1 MNTVSPIRVRL
12 KDTREAR
19 GLTQVELAKL
29 SGVGRPTISN
39 IENGKTS
46 GIDFHVLEKLAN
58 ALGVNAA
65 VLIEH
70 TAVTDRTG
78 RKR

>member
-12 KDTREAR
+12 KETRESR
-19 GLTQVELAKL
+19 SLTQVELARL
-29 SGVGRPTISN
+29 SGIGQPTISN

-46 GIDFHVLEKLAN
+46 GIDFQVLERLAD

-70 TAVTDRTG
+70 ILVKPK
-78 RKR
+78 RKRG

>member
-1 MNTVSPIRVRL
+1 MTPIRIRL
-12 KDTREAR
+12 KEVRESR
-19 GLTQVELAKL
+19 GLTQVQLAEE

-46 GIDFHVLEKLAN
+46 GIDFEVLEKLAN

-65 VLIEH
+65 VLIDH
-70 TAVTDRTG
+70 TPG
-78 RKR
+78 EKGKRG

>member
-1 MNTVSPIRVRL
+1 MTAVTPLRIRL
-12 KDTREAR
+12 KEVRESR
-19 GLTQVELAKL
+19 DLTQVELATR

-39 IENGKTS
+39 IETGKTS
-46 GIDFHVLEKLAN
+46 GIDFDVLERLAN

-70 TAVTDRTG
+70 TSAPKG
-78 RKR
+78 KRG

>member
-1 MNTVSPIRVRL
+1 METVTPIRVRL
-12 KDTREAR
+12 KETRESR
-19 GLTQVELAKL
+19 GLTQVELATL

-46 GIDFHVLEKLAN
+46 GIDFQVLEKLAN

-70 TAVTDRTG
+70 TTEKKG
-78 RKR
+78 KRG

>member
-1 MNTVSPIRVRL
+1 MESVTPIRVRL
-12 KDTREAR
+12 KETRESR
-19 GLTQVELAKL
+19 GLTQVELANL

-39 IENGKTS
+39 IETGKTS
-46 GIDFHVLEKLAN
+46 GIDFDVLEKLAN

-70 TAVTDRTG
+70 TAG
-78 RKR
+78 KGKRG